1 MTCNCLMCIAEGENS
16 PHRRREKD
24 QTIGPKMNTSVLVKR
39 PVAFRIPRVVDD
51 KMSDTEWR
59 YFTDEETAYKES
71 EALGVD
77 YQALFVRDGT
87 AIVMDRSEIEAATVE
102 ACAKVLDVMA
112 EEQDATNK
120 KYPDH
125 AKAYATW
132 VDRVIHFR
140 WAADNIRK
148 LALPYLKGSRA

>member
-1 MTCNCLMCIAEGENS
+1 
-16 PHRRREKD
+16 
-24 QTIGPKMNTSVLVKR
+24 MNTPVFVKR
-39 PVAFRIPRVVDD
+39 PVAFRIPRVIDD
-51 KMSDTEWR
+51 KMSSTEWR
-59 YFTDEETAYKES
+59 YFTDEEAAYKEA
-71 EALGVD
+71 EALGID

-87 AIVMDRSEIEAATVE
+87 AIIQESEFVEAATVE
-102 ACAKVLDVMA
+102 RCAKILEVMA

-132 VDRVIHFR
+132 VDRVLHFR

-148 LALPYLKGSRA
+148 LALADMTKNREIG

>member
-1 MTCNCLMCIAEGENS
+1 MS
-16 PHRRREKD
+16 
-24 QTIGPKMNTSVLVKR
+24 TSVFVKR

-51 KMSDTEWR
+51 KISATEWR
-59 YFTDEETAYKES
+59 YFTDEEAAYKES
-71 EALGVD
+71 EALGMD

-87 AIVMDRSEIEAATVE
+87 AIILDRKEVEAATVE
-102 ACAKVLDVMA
+102 ACAKVLEVMA

-120 KYPDH
+120 KYPYH

-132 VDRVIHFR
+132 VDRVLHFR

-148 LALPYLKGSRA
+148 LANSSGIRPQNGDRK

>member
-1 MTCNCLMCIAEGENS
+1 MSI
-16 PHRRREKD
+16 P
-24 QTIGPKMNTSVLVKR
+24 VFVKR

-51 KMSDTEWR
+51 KISTTEWR
-59 YFTDEETAYKES
+59 YFTDEEAAFKEAES
-71 EALGVD
+71 LGVD

-87 AIVMDRSEIEAATVE
+87 AIIQDSEFVE
-102 ACAKVLDVMA
+102 ATTIERCAKILDVMA

-132 VDRVIHFR
+132 VDRVLHFR
-140 WAADNIRK
+140 WAAANIRK
-148 LALPYLKGSRA
+148 LAISSGDRNPD